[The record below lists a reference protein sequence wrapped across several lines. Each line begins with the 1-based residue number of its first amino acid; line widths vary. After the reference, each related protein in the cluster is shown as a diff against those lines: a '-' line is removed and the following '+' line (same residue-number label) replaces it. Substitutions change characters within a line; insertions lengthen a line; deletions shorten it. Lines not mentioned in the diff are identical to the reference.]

1 MGRLIGFVASAF
13 GILLV
18 LYAVIR
24 LFNIDPQP
32 IILGTA
38 RILGGGRLVEFSEAF
53 STGFDPTVRVC
64 AVDRVDTD
72 GDGFREWLVFY
83 QSDPVRAKNWRQ
95 PCPDKSPRQG
105 AIYDN
110 DRGKPAIVFPYS
122 LTPPKEERLGEQGV
136 HYETA
141 EIIPNRSDTDSPIE
155 ELLVYGQLGGVNN
168 QLTIFKFQPNTLPS
182 DTPTDDPPR
191 YPILGAFKGTG
202 GVKFDPSSS
211 RKRVTVLDNSP
222 FGRSQLAVKNV
233 YELQGLGVDASYMD
247 PPGSKNLAA
256 PVSSSIDFSFGPP
269 EDIFTSQFPEIIVL
283 GFFQSLDRSKDV
295 DWKSED
301 FLVPLPANDE
311 NTDKTIGNATRNYRA
326 GNLAYFFLSDPQ
338 APLNRNDISD
348 LAVTVLQYF
357 PEVEQNPTN
366 STIEGQKP
374 QRGRVNIQIESPKIS
389 TGLMVYEMVFRNGEW
404 KINQRLQ

>member
-1 MGRLIGFVASAF
+1 MGRLIGFLASAF

-18 LYAVIR
+18 LYAIIR

-38 RILGGGRLVEFSEAF
+38 RFLGGGRLVEFGEAF

-64 AVDRVDTD
+64 SVDRIDTD
-72 GDGFREWLVFY
+72 GDGFREWLVFF
-83 QSDPVRAKNWRQ
+83 QADPVRSRNWRQ

-105 AIYDN
+105 AIYDS

-122 LTPPKEERLGEQGV
+122 LTTPKEERLGEQGV
-136 HYETA
+136 HFETA
-141 EIIPNRSDTDSPIE
+141 EIIPNRSDTDRPIE
-155 ELLVYGQLGGVNN
+155 ELLVYGQLGGVDN
-168 QLTIFKFQPNTLPS
+168 QLTIFKFQQNTIPS

-191 YPILGAFKGTG
+191 YPILGAFKGSG
-202 GVKFDPSSS
+202 GITFDPGS
-211 RKRVTVLDNSP
+211 KRVTVLDNSP

-233 YELQGLGVDASYMD
+233 YALQGSGVDASYMD
-247 PPGSKNLAA
+247 PPGSKDLAA
-256 PVSSSIDFSFGPP
+256 PISSSVDFAFGPP
-269 EDIFTSQFPEIIVL
+269 GDIFSSQFPEAIVL

-295 DWKSED
+295 DWNSED
-301 FLVPLPANDE
+301 FLVPLPDNDE
-311 NTDKTIGNATRNYRA
+311 FTDKTIGNATRNLRA
-326 GNLAYFFLSDPQ
+326 GKLAYFFLNED

-348 LAVTVLQYF
+348 LSVVVLQYF
-357 PEVEQNPTN
+357 PEVQENPTT

-374 QRGRVNIQIESPKIS
+374 QRGRVNIQIESERIS